1 MYSERCENVKC
12 VHAGL
17 KSKQTFKELIDLDR
31 PVRNVRLVRR
41 VVPNQRPLIDI
52 VRARA
57 EAHSRTGANQR
68 LPELPLR
75 LELVDSHQQSLH
87 ADGEQRCQH
96 DVKDCV
102 EEEKLA

>member
-1 MYSERCENVKC
+1 M
-12 VHAGL
+12 HACL
-17 KSKQTFKELIDLDR
+17 KSKQTFEKLINLCR
-31 PVRNVRLVRR
+31 PVRNVRLVGGI
-41 VVPNQRPLIDI
+41 VPNQRPLIDV

-57 EAHSRTGANQR
+57 ESHARAGANQR

-75 LELVDSHQQSLH
+75 LKLVDSHQQSLH